1 MSNYFWDTAMKKPY
15 GTVLLPLVVAG
26 VMQTSAAMAGGTAN
40 ASNDSLTIEQAS
52 QSLHYSGG
60 NDRMRVEIAPNYSEE
75 LGFSLKGAVG
85 GYLTDAM
92 ALGLIVEYGEHKRE
106 YLANA
111 GMQFTDALS
120 FVGTVGMLEEHNEH
134 VDGESREVVQQME
147 YGGSLKGAFEVGIL
161 SGFELNGYLADADA
175 DADTVETGKLY
186 GVQLLADV
194 DLTDTTHFKLGGGY
208 EWLEWDD
215 TNDDD
220 SSWTFSA
227 EAAQQLGDTLSLTGH
242 AKLGASE
249 YVYGGGLAF
258 DLSNGGPNTNT
269 IGVNY
274 SYIDGHNGIEDD
286 QRVELSWTVGFGAG
300 PSTSVAATDL
310 TDKSGTIRAAA
321 DVAMVSPANN
331 LLGDVMKRPAFLP
344 ERVLARAKAESGSVA
359 RCSAQAFVAS
369 AAEFNISE
377 AGVWAFK
384 NAGEAFKLEAD
395 YEIGV
400 GVFDVYAGSDAT
412 KPPASIFLLQVGV
425 VIPNNNDE
433 PTVPLGG
440 QQVNSDANLW
450 AFYDNAG
457 VCTAIFW
464 VADN

>member
-1 MSNYFWDTAMKKPY
+1 MKT
-15 GTVLLPLVVAG
+15 GLMVGAAVCALCLT
-26 VMQTSAAMAGGTAN
+26 TAAMANERTQDTN
-40 ASNDSLTIEQAS
+40 QTLTIERAS
-52 QSLHYSGG
+52 QYLHYSGG
-60 NDRMRVEIAPNYSEE
+60 NDRMRVEVAPNYSEE

-111 GMQFTDALS
+111 GIQFTDELS
-120 FVGTVGMLEEHNEH
+120 LVGTVGLLEEHNEY
-134 VDGESREVVQQME
+134 VDGEGRDEVQQME
-147 YGGSLKGAFEVGIL
+147 YGASLKGAYEVGFL

-175 DADTVETGKLY
+175 DSDSVETGKLY
-186 GVQLLADV
+186 GVQLLADL

-274 SYIDGHNGIEDD
+274 SYIDGKNGIEDD
-286 QRVELSWTVGFGAG
+286 QRVELSWSIGFGAG
-300 PSTSVAATDL
+300 PSTSVAAADL

-331 LLGDVMKRPAFLP
+331 LLNDVMKRPAFLP
-344 ERVLARAKAESGSVA
+344 ERVLARASASKSAGSVQCSETDSQYVFVYANNFFYFSVSYLEENYPAAAALFDEVAFDNLIYSATVTVNGQAFSTTYRVEKYYDAGAEGFPAGEYYEVLAYDVDFDEGNSVTLQVETGSGSYTACGVA
-359 RCSAQAFVAS
+359 LP
-369 AAEFNISE
+369 EFE
-377 AGVWAFK
+377 
-384 NAGEAFKLEAD
+384 
-395 YEIGV
+395 
-400 GVFDVYAGSDAT
+400 
-412 KPPASIFLLQVGV
+412 
-425 VIPNNNDE
+425 
-433 PTVPLGG
+433 
-440 QQVNSDANLW
+440 
-450 AFYDNAG
+450 
-457 VCTAIFW
+457 
-464 VADN
+464 